1 MSTPQDPYASRSGD
15 LPLAP
20 SSPPAG
26 WPGPAGGPLPPAP
39 VTRPGTVV
47 AAVVCWLLA
56 GLILIFSGAV
66 TVAAAR
72 TQEAKNALADL
83 FAKSQVQISEE
94 AIEQLLIGTGLAAV
108 AVGLLTIVFGTLLLG
123 GANWARITV
132 TVLGVLGV
140 LIVLLPAPLVL
151 LALVLQFVP
160 SSNAWFRTRSAHHPA

>member
-1 MSTPQDPYASRSGD
+1 
-15 LPLAP
+15 
-20 SSPPAG
+20 
-26 WPGPAGGPLPPAP
+26 
-39 VTRPGTVV
+39 
-47 AAVVCWLLA
+47 
-56 GLILIFSGAV
+56 
-66 TVAAAR
+66 
-72 TQEAKNALADL
+72 
-83 FAKSQVQISEE
+83 VQISEE